1 MARTAEI
8 KVRVEPELKA
18 QVINLLNRIGLTQSE
33 AVNLYYHRIV
43 EEQGI
48 PFSLKV
54 PNTETRKVFSETD
67 LGEGFIK
74 TENVDDLFKKLGI

>member
-18 QVINLLNRIGLTQSE
+18 QVISLLDRIGLTQSE

-54 PNTETRKVFSETD
+54 PNAETRKVFSETD
-67 LGEGFIK
+67 LGEGLFK
-74 TENVDDLFKKLGI
+74 SENVDDLFKRLGI

>member
-1 MARTAEI
+1 MSRTAEI

-18 QVINLLNRIGLTQSE
+18 QVINLLDRIGLTQSE
-33 AVNLYYHRIV
+33 AVNLYYHKIV

-54 PNTETRKVFSETD
+54 PNAETRKVFSETD
-67 LGEGFIK
+67 LAEGLIK
-74 TENVDDLFKKLGI
+74 TKNADDLFKRLGI

>member
-18 QVINLLNRIGLTQSE
+18 QVINLLDRIGLTQSE
-33 AVNLYYHRIV
+33 AVNLYYHKIV

-54 PNTETRKVFSETD
+54 PNAETRRVFSETD
-67 LGEGFIK
+67 LDEGLIK
-74 TENVDDLFKKLGI
+74 TENVDDLFKRLGI